1 MAEYASD
8 DDEDF
13 KKAIALSLQD
23 ANISSNDSTQN
34 LDAVDTSETES
45 EAVPD
50 SKAGL
55 SSQRPL

>member
-13 KKAIALSLQD
+13 KRAIALSLQD
-23 ANISSNDSTQN
+23 ANTNNDSTEN
-34 LDAVDTSETES
+34 MDAVDSSDTEAETID
-45 EAVPD
+45 D

-55 SSQRPL
+55 SSERLP